1 MLLNAHAMQRGIV
14 VRAVMNWHASCNCNS
29 QARELASTESMALR
43 VAMEGADK
51 GVPMYVSGLDIE
63 KH

>member
-1 MLLNAHAMQRGIV
+1 
-14 VRAVMNWHASCNCNS
+14 VRAVMNWHASRNCNT